1 MIYTTINKL
10 PLDVFIEINETK
22 DLSLL
27 VIEGEHSNEL
37 LIEAWNIIIMEYTQA
52 MANKEVKRKLEDGK
66 EKTRLQT
73 IISVG
78 DSLLSLCEKYPCEK
92 LYNLLFEF
100 GYPLQKLEYSEE
112 NLKTAIEGFL
122 VHFRGAKFDYRVIL
136 AKEDKEPK
144 KPQQKAITLGYDYFN
159 ALLAD
164 ISIHLNVNVDTKNT
178 MTSVFC
184 MLAQR
189 LEKKIESLNKINA
202 KQAKTKTKK

>member
-1 MIYTTINKL
+1 
-10 PLDVFIEINETK
+10 
-22 DLSLL
+22 
-27 VIEGEHSNEL
+27 
-37 LIEAWNIIIMEYTQA
+37 
-52 MANKEVKRKLEDGK
+52 
-66 EKTRLQT
+66 
-73 IISVG
+73 
-78 DSLLSLCEKYPCEK
+78 
-92 LYNLLFEF
+92 LLFEF

-112 NLKTAIEGFL
+112 NLKTAIEAFL

-144 KPQQKAITLGYDYFN
+144 KPQQKAVTLGYDYFN